1 LVTYLQYPYYGDAL
15 ATANGWDLGPVNE
28 MRNHPQFQ
36 GLTRAADLTFHRH
49 EMLGPASVL
58 PREWIFD
65 SCAIG
70 TVDECV
76 TNLARFIDA
85 GADEIATYGSTPRQN
100 AKLIAA
106 WRERKR
112 G

>member
-1 LVTYLQYPYYGDAL
+1 MFQRHQMMDVAAQVRDAYME
-15 ATANGWDLGPVNE
+15 DC
-28 MRNHPQFQ
+28 
-36 GLTRAADLTFHRH
+36 
-49 EMLGPASVL
+49 
-58 PREWIFD
+58 
-65 SCAIG
+65 CAFG

-76 TNLARFIDA
+76 KSLTRFIDA